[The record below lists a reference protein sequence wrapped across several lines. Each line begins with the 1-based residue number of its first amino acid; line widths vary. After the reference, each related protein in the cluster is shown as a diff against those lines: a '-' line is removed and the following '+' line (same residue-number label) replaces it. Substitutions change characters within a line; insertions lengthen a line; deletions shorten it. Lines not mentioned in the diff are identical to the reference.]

1 MPSDAVVLDG
11 EDQAHYILSLLTRDF
26 LHVLELTE
34 AIRTGDFGHIEDTL
48 ATRYHGILVPDIP
61 TSLIT

>member
-11 EDQAHYILSLLTRDF
+11 ENQAHYILSLLTRDL
-26 LHVLELTE
+26 LHLTE
-34 AIRTGDFGHIEDTL
+34 AIRMGDFGHIEDML